1 MQAALLPERGVVKV
15 AGDDAR
21 HFLNGLATTDI
32 SKVAP
37 GRARFGA
44 LLTPQGKIIVDFIV
58 VEALPEDGSGFF
70 LDCPKPLVQP
80 LVEKLTFY
88 RLRAK
93 VTIEDLSANLGVMA
107 YWGDKAIGTES
118 DYGLSYGDPRLPGL
132 GMRIIVPPELAAET
146 AADLGAKLVEPDIYD
161 AHRIALGVP
170 RGGQDFT
177 YLDAFPHEADM
188 DQLAGVDFDKGCY
201 VGQEVAS
208 RVEHRSTARSRVVPI
223 VYDEGA
229 PMQGMPVA
237 VGDKY
242 IGAVGS
248 TANGH
253 GLALLRLDKVAE
265 ALANS
270 APMTAGGV
278 PIRVRKPDWGTFAWP
293 GEDKASS

>member
-1 MQAALLPERGVVKV
+1 M
-15 AGDDAR
+15 
-21 HFLNGLATTDI
+21 
-32 SKVAP
+32 
-37 GRARFGA
+37 
-44 LLTPQGKIIVDFIV
+44 
-58 VEALPEDGSGFF
+58 
-70 LDCPKPLVQP
+70 
-80 LVEKLTFY
+80 
-88 RLRAK
+88 
-93 VTIEDLSANLGVMA
+93 
-107 YWGDKAIGTES
+107 
-118 DYGLSYGDPRLPGL
+118 
-132 GMRIIVPPELAAET
+132 
-146 AADLGAKLVEPDIYD
+146 
-161 AHRIALGVP
+161 P

-201 VGQEVAS
+201 VGQEVVS